1 MADTPDAELEVEEE
15 LVNSAAETV
24 PIIPPIDAERT
35 ERMEA
40 ISPEEARATFEK
52 AKKKSRVREFFNK
65 TATKVV
71 AGVMAFIIVTGGAFH
86 VANLVKANQDQAQQP
101 GIEQVVDKGDEADEE
116 DDIFDHV
123 SDKKSDQTKET
134 DQDQKADQ
142 AESQEAEKNVRDGYD
157 KKGMYSSTNK
167 SGAYDFASASEV
179 SEVCHGDKTEMVK
192 YTAGNQIESLADYVA
207 HLPEDLQPEGFK
219 GLSIL
224 DTEHK
229 LESLSDAEYQSVLD
243 QFNKAMDKSKA
254 EAITLSGDYHNA
266 YMYKDAN
273 ALALHDNIQ
282 LVECTTNEDGT
293 EATKYVFYD
302 DNGNEIGF
310 MIVKTN
316 ECMQAVDHIDSD
328 TTVYVGMSSVPDN
341 PTPDPGTGSEGTG
354 SEGTGSEDTG
364 SEGTGSEDTGSE
376 GTGSEGNE
384 DTGSED
390 TGDEGTGSEDTGSEG
405 TGSEDTGEEDTGS
418 EDTGEEDTGD
428 EGTGEEDTGSEDT
441 GEEDTGSED
450 TGEEDTGS
458 EDTGEEDTGSEDT
471 GEETTGSEDTGDE
484 GTDIEQKDYENM
496 ERIDNQILD
505 DIANDVGTDEVR
517 ITPADEVSQ
526 DDITEQPTADD
537 YQGTE
542 ADIVQND
549 VSQDAEP
556 VQDQISEVNDYSQDQ
571 GGANADEYAPVQA
584 DEEAQAAADAAET
597 PVDQAPTGGDELDDI
612 LGDLGIN

>member
-1 MADTPDAELEVEEE
+1 MPSGERINSSPETNITGEVADQTPRSTYEARGEKANQSVINETEPAPEAEAEKLKISDLSLEDLLTLDVNKYSEQELLEAKARLEEERKALLALEEKAKAQATASQPEISEPEASQPEAIQPATAANPETSTPALIPEPELKDTSGIDIVVADTPDAELEVEEE
-15 LVNSAAETV
+15 LVNSAAGTV

-282 LVECTTNEDGT
+282 LVEWHWG
-293 EATKYVFYD
+293 YQ
-302 DNGNEIGF
+302 I
-310 MIVKTN
+310 
-316 ECMQAVDHIDSD
+316 
-328 TTVYVGMSSVPDN
+328 
-341 PTPDPGTGSEGTG
+341 
-354 SEGTGSEDTG
+354 
-364 SEGTGSEDTGSE
+364 
-376 GTGSEGNE
+376 
-384 DTGSED
+384 
-390 TGDEGTGSEDTGSEG
+390 
-405 TGSEDTGEEDTGS
+405 
-418 EDTGEEDTGD
+418 
-428 EGTGEEDTGSEDT
+428 
-441 GEEDTGSED
+441 
-450 TGEEDTGS
+450 
-458 EDTGEEDTGSEDT
+458 
-471 GEETTGSEDTGDE
+471 
-484 GTDIEQKDYENM
+484 
-496 ERIDNQILD
+496 RILW
-505 DIANDVGTDEVR
+505 R
-517 ITPADEVSQ
+517 
-526 DDITEQPTADD
+526 
-537 YQGTE
+537 
-542 ADIVQND
+542 
-549 VSQDAEP
+549 
-556 VQDQISEVNDYSQDQ
+556 
-571 GGANADEYAPVQA
+571 
-584 DEEAQAAADAAET
+584 
-597 PVDQAPTGGDELDDI
+597 
-612 LGDLGIN
+612 